1 MTLDEQVARG
11 QHAEHLLGD
20 TLLTEIFAA
29 IEADCITRWRAS
41 GAMQE
46 AEREKIWQYL
56 KMADGVKRAIEI
68 VRDSGRTARI
78 AHDNMTETLKIDPN
92 NDASR
97 MAAMM

>member
-68 VRDSGRTARI
+68 VRDSGRTAAASIEASKR
-78 AHDNMTETLKIDPN
+78 DREF
-92 NDASR
+92 ASR
-97 MAAMM
+97 NDVV